1 MVQLAVA
8 TEWVPHGTALGTLM
22 NRMRISQVTGL
33 IGILAATLML
43 IALTWIGTISATRSQ
58 RVEAD
63 AHVAANVANQAL
75 LFKVQVQR
83 DLLEVDQSL
92 RVLGHAWEKDPVNFR
107 LLAWRSQLV
116 LLNSISPDIFITD
129 ERGIVRDSTVPEA
142 VGSNASDRDYFR
154 ALAERIFDDG
164 KMFIGPSTMGMRAR
178 EWHMNLARPLHHTDG
193 SFAGVIIAGLRLD
206 AIGNFYQMANIGT
219 HGIVALVEM
228 GAGKVRIAVGA
239 NPVDPGSSIAD
250 TDMFKAM
257 RADTDG
263 VWFGRSALDGI
274 ERVHG
279 FQPLAG
285 TDLAVVVAIDRSE
298 AMHATDAWE
307 TAAYFFAGGITI
319 LLLSLALLLIR
330 ASHAARRREEMLS
343 HDRAMLA
350 GANSE
355 LEFAKARA
363 DGKTAQLEATLAGI
377 TDGVSMVDGDLR
389 LVEWNPRFPDIVGV
403 PASMLRVGLPM
414 EDVLR
419 AQAVAGQF
427 GVVEIEA
434 EVARRVNNLRSGN
447 FAATTE
453 RTRPDGKIIEL
464 RRNRLPDGG
473 LVTLYADITA
483 RKQAENALREANALA
498 EAANKAMSRFVAI
511 VSHEIRAP
519 LNALLNSLALLA
531 DSGMAATQQVL
542 LDMARQSG
550 DALLALIN
558 DILEMS
564 RMEAG
569 QLALRPSIFALRS
582 LIEGV
587 LEMFASQAAERR
599 IALRLTISD
608 AVPDEVYEDPGRLRQ
623 VLINLL
629 SNAVK
634 FAAPGEVRVL
644 ADVEDIA
651 GTTRLRLAVRD
662 RGPVISA
669 EGRAR
674 LFEPFSRLGEA
685 GPMTPIGTGLG
696 LAICRHMAVLMG
708 GEIGCSVWM
717 VGEREA
723 GNEFCIDLPLNLLPV
738 DASPGPPRADA
749 LPRWR
754 LPRTRILLVEDIV
767 ANQLVTAT
775 QLRREGHLVDIA
787 SSGPEAI
794 SAAANRPYDMI
805 FMDIFMP
812 GMGGVETTRHI
823 RAIGGLAAQTPII
836 ALTANVN
843 PEDEA
848 MCAAAGMNGMLSKPV
863 ALQELLDV
871 ISHYVWPYRSDPLPS
886 EAAPAAVA
894 VVESSSSAVLS
905 ATRLEELRATLPAE
919 TLASL
924 VEDCLIELGKRL
936 RSLQEA
942 LQQEGPQPIVA
953 QAHAMAGMAA
963 EYGMAVLENRLRALL
978 RAVTDEPGAVAAI
991 GEELDAEMVRAANA
1005 LREALHIEMV

>member
-1 MVQLAVA
+1 
-8 TEWVPHGTALGTLM
+8 
-22 NRMRISQVTGL
+22 MRISEVTGL

-58 RVEAD
+58 RAEAD
-63 AHVAANVANQAL
+63 AHVVANVANQAL
-75 LFKVQVQR
+75 LFKHQVQHA
-83 DLLEVDQSL
+83 LLEVDQSL
-92 RVLGHAWEKDPVNFR
+92 RVLGHAWENDPGNFH
-107 LLAWRSQLV
+107 LLVWRNELV
-116 LLNSISPDIFITD
+116 MLNTISPDVFIID
-129 ERGIVRDSTVPEA
+129 ERGLVRDSTVPET
-142 VGSNASDRDYFR
+142 VGSNASDRDYFH

-164 KMFIGPSTMGMRAR
+164 KMFIGPSTLGARAR
-178 EWHMNLARPLHHTDG
+178 EWHMNLARPLHHPNG
-193 SFAGVIIAGLRLD
+193 SFAGVIIAGLRLE
-206 AIGNFYQMANIGT
+206 AFGSFYHMANIGT
-219 HGIVALVEM
+219 HGIVAVVGM
-228 GAGKVRIAVGA
+228 DAGKLRIAVGS
-239 NPVDPGSSIAD
+239 NPIDPGSSIAD

-257 RADTDG
+257 QADTNG
-263 VWFGRSALDGI
+263 VWIGRSALDGI

-279 FQPLAG
+279 FQLVPG
-285 TDLAVVVAIDRSE
+285 TDLAIVVAADRSE
-298 AMHATDAWE
+298 AMHATGAWE
-307 TAAYFFAGGITI
+307 TAAYFFASGITI

-343 HDRAMLA
+343 RDRAMLA
-350 GANSE
+350 RANSE

-389 LVEWNPRFPDIVGV
+389 LLEWNPRFPEMVGV

-419 AQAVAGQF
+419 TQAATGQF
-427 GVVEIEA
+427 GAEDIEA
-434 EVARRVNNLRSGN
+434 DVARRAANLRSGN

-453 RTRPDGKIIEL
+453 RARPDGTVIEL

-473 LVTLYADITA
+473 FVTLYADITA
-483 RKQAENALREANALA
+483 RKQAENALREASALA
-498 EAANKAMSRFVAI
+498 EAANRAMSRFVAI

-519 LNALLNSLALLA
+519 LNALLHNLALLA
-531 DSGMAATQQVL
+531 DSGMAVTQQVL
-542 LDMARQSG
+542 LDMARRSG

-569 QLALRPSIFALRS
+569 QLALRPSIFALRL
-582 LIEGV
+582 LIESV

-608 AVPDEVYEDPGRLRQ
+608 AVPEELYEDPGRLRQ

-644 ADVEDIA
+644 VDVRDTA
-651 GTTRLRLAVRD
+651 GAAWLRLAVRD

-685 GPMTPIGTGLG
+685 GGVTPIGTGLG
-696 LAICRHMAVLMG
+696 LAICRHIATLMG
-708 GEIGCSVWM
+708 GQIGCTVWT

-723 GNEFCIDLPLNLLPV
+723 GNEFWMNLPLNPLPG
-738 DASPGPPRADA
+738 DASPGTPRADA
-749 LPRWR
+749 LLRRR
-754 LPRTRILLVEDIV
+754 LPRTRVLLVDDIV

-794 SAAANRPYDMI
+794 SVVASRPYDMI

-812 GMGGVETTRHI
+812 GMSGLETTQHI
-823 RAIGGLAAQTPII
+823 RASGRLAAQAPII

-871 ISHYVWPYRSDPLPS
+871 ISRYVWPYRSDPLPL
-886 EAAPAAVA
+886 EAAPAPAA
-894 VVESSSSAVLS
+894 APGPSAVLS
-905 ATRLEELRATLPAE
+905 VRRLEELRATLPAD

-924 VEDCLIELGKRL
+924 VEDCLIELAERL
-936 RSLQEA
+936 MLLREA
-942 LQQEGPQPIVA
+942 LQQEAPQPIVA

-963 EYGMAVLENRLRALL
+963 EYGMAVVESRLRALL

-991 GEELDAEMVRAANA
+991 GEELEAEMVRAANA
-1005 LREALHIEMV
+1005 LREALHIEMA